1 MLISSS
7 GCTLCV
13 RGSPSARA
21 TPGDEREHRPGSL
34 LGAKR
39 DGQPFC
45 AAKQAAHSAGSSA
58 LSRTTPG
65 RARQT
70 GQSGPRPV
78 IQVRESQRRGGRDV
92 AGLLRGVAAPGLDWY
107 SAPVSMGFL
116 AVPFRQTVQR
126 EQEAGQTVPWG
137 ASVATK
143 TVEGQGASRGSV

>member
-1 MLISSS
+1 
-7 GCTLCV
+7 LC
-13 RGSPSARA
+13 
-21 TPGDEREHRPGSL
+21 REAG
-34 LGAKR
+34 GA
-39 DGQPFC
+39 
-45 AAKQAAHSAGSSA
+45 
-58 LSRTTPG
+58 
-65 RARQT
+65 
-70 GQSGPRPV
+70 
-78 IQVRESQRRGGRDV
+78 QRRLLRALAHDARTRPADRTERAAAGDPGQGEPAPRGGDV